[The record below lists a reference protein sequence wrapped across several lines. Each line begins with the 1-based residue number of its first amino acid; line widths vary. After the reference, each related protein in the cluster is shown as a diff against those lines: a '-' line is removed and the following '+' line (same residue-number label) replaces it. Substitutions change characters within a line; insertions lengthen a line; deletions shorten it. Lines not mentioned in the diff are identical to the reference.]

1 MNRHRAWQKIH
12 TRPDMA
18 RSIVRRLTMAAG
30 VREWLAKQLEMLPTA
45 ALSRLLDAVKQ
56 TNKRGKR

>member
-1 MNRHRAWQKIH
+1 
-12 TRPDMA
+12 MA

-56 TNKRGKR
+56 TTKRGKR